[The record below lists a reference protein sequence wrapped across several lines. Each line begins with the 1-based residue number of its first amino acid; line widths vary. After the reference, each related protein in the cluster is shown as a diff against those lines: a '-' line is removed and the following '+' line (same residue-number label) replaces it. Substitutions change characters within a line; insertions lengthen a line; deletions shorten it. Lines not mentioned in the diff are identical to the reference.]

1 MEKEKTAIAHEMAV
15 QALKAIGMGVWRYY
29 PQQEKLEWDEVCRGI
44 YHWPQAAITFSQ
56 LMDAIHPDD
65 LLSAQSVLYQK
76 ANLHPNEPAVME
88 YRFKSPA
95 HKGYIWIRVTGRCF
109 FNAEGQ
115 PELLTG
121 TAVDVTA
128 EKETAAAEGKRKEA
142 ELLSVGERFRQAF
155 ENAAVGVVIIDPQAN
170 IQMVNG
176 AFCKMLGYTPEELYQ
191 VNVQDISHP
200 EEMDANGEFIQLA
213 LKGEIPSFVLDKR
226 YITKQGKAV
235 WGRLSASLVRHDDG
249 SPDVFISIIE
259 DITDKVA
266 ARTEE
271 LKRSNMELQ
280 KANLSLRQSN
290 HELEQYA
297 YVASHDLQEPLRK
310 IHVFTE
316 MLRELPGLPDKAD
329 VLLSRITRSSERMS
343 LLIRDLL
350 EYSRLLQSENEFVA
364 VDLNQVVDN
373 VVSDFE
379 LSIAEKGAHVQVEN
393 LPVLRAIPLQMN
405 QLFYNL
411 FSNALKF
418 TRPGTAP
425 SVTISCRQVQRQQL
439 TAREL
444 PSDAELWYEIRFTDN
459 GIGFDP
465 KYSSQIF
472 EIFRRLHG
480 VGEFQG
486 AGIGLSLCRKIVQ
499 THKGI
504 IYPESEEGKGTAF
517 YIILP
522 VGQG

>member
-1 MEKEKTAIAHEMAV
+1 MEKEKTLIAQEMAA
-15 QALKAIGMGVWRYY
+15 QALQAIGMGVWRYY
-29 PQQEKLEWDEVCRGI
+29 PQQEKLEWDGVCRAI
-44 YHWPQAAITFSQ
+44 YQWPQAEITLTE
-56 LMDAIHPDD
+56 LMEAIHPDD
-65 LLSAQSVLYQK
+65 L
-76 ANLHPNEPAVME
+76 EPVYTALNKRAGMQPDEPVVME
-88 YRFKSPA
+88 YRFKSATHP
-95 HKGYIWIRVTGRCF
+95 HFIWIRVTGRCF
-109 FNAEGQ
+109 FNRQGV
-115 PELLTG
+115 PELYTG
-121 TAVDVTA
+121 TAVNVTA
-128 EKETAAAEGKRKEA
+128 EKEKAAAEGKRKEA

-170 IQMVNG
+170 IQMVNS

-200 EEMDANGEFIQLA
+200 EEADANQEFIKLA
-213 LKGEIPSFVLDKR
+213 LRGEIPSFVLDKR

-316 MLRELPGLPDKAD
+316 MLRELPGLPEKAD
-329 VLLSRITRSSERMS
+329 VLLGRITRSSERMS

-350 EYSRLLQSENEFVA
+350 EYSRLLKPENEFAA
-364 VDLNQVVDN
+364 VDLNQVLAN

-379 LSIAEKGAHVQVEN
+379 LSIAEKGAHILVGDM
-393 LPVLRAIPLQMN
+393 PVLNAIPLQMN

-418 TRPGTAP
+418 SRPGNPPAIT
-425 SVTISCRQVQRQQL
+425 VSCREVNRQEL
-439 TAREL
+439 TGKEL
-444 PSDAELWYEIRFTDN
+444 PGDAEHWYEIRFADN
-459 GIGFDP
+459 GIGFDL
-465 KYSSQIF
+465 KYAGQIF

>member
-1 MEKEKTAIAHEMAV
+1 MEKEKTLIAREMIM
-15 QALKAIGMGVWRYY
+15 QALKAVGMGVWRYY
-29 PQQEKLEWDEVCRGI
+29 PQQEKMELDEVCRGI
-44 YHWPQAAITFSQ
+44 YHWPGNEISLPQLLAAV
-56 LMDAIHPDD
+56 HPDD
-65 LLSAQSVLYQK
+65 LVPVYATLHNKAGVQPDEPVVL
-76 ANLHPNEPAVME
+76 E
-88 YRFKSPA
+88 YRFKNSA
-95 HKGYIWIRVTGRCF
+95 GSNYTWIRLTGRCF
-109 FNAEGQ
+109 FNSNGL
-115 PELLTG
+115 PELFTG
-121 TAVDVTA
+121 TAADVTV
-128 EKETAAAEGKRKEA
+128 EKEKATAEGKRKEA

-170 IQMVNG
+170 IQMVNS
-176 AFCKMLGYTPEELYQ
+176 AFCKMLGYTAEELYQ
-191 VNVQDISHP
+191 LNVRDISHP
-200 EEMDANGEFIQLA
+200 EEMGLNQEFIQLA
-213 LKGEIPSFVLDKR
+213 IKGEIPSFVLDKR
-226 YITKQGKAV
+226 YITKQGRAV
-235 WGRLSASLVRHDDG
+235 WGRLSASLVRHADG

-316 MLRELPGLPDKAD
+316 MLRELPGLPEKAD
-329 VLLSRITRSSERMS
+329 VLLTRITRSSERMS

-350 EYSRLLQSENEFVA
+350 EYSRLLQQENELVP
-364 VDLNQVVDN
+364 VDLKQVLEN

-379 LSIAEKGAHVQVEN
+379 LSIAEKGAHIQIEN
-393 LPVLRAIPLQMN
+393 MPVLTAIPLQMN

-418 TRPGTAP
+418 SKPGHPPAIT
-425 SVTISCRQVQRQQL
+425 VSCRQVRRQEL
-439 TAREL
+439 ADKEL
-444 PSDAELWYEIRFTDN
+444 PGDTEWWYEIRFADN
-459 GIGFDP
+459 GIGFDL

-499 THKGI
+499 NHKGI
-504 IYPESEEGKGTAF
+504 IYPESEEGKGTTF
-517 YIILP
+517 CIILP